1 MLKPTTIVKEVSE
14 DTFKKMLDFY
24 EPFMSEPPNPYIV
37 LFARNDAVSLSV
49 YAKNKKGIYKA
60 VFQGQEATNEANI
73 WEGSTTSKV
82 LNAPSL
88 AKKKS
93 LVISSFPQIG
103 SDEVGTGD
111 FFGPVIVCAAYLR
124 KEDMPLVEELGVT
137 DSKKM
142 EDSYILSIGPR
153 LINSFDYSELSLPPN
168 KFNEVHDEF
177 NMNAIKAKMHNRCL
191 LNLKARHPEASLYQD
206 QFAEASLYYHY
217 LSQEKEIAEPIRFS
231 TKGELAFPSVALASV
246 IARYSFLRKM
256 AELGHRYGVSF
267 PFGAGEN
274 VDTFAKNFLKSHSK
288 DELKEVAKLSFA
300 NAKKLL

>member
-1 MLKPTTIVKEVSE
+1 MKKPTTIVKEVSE
-14 DTFKKMLDFY
+14 DTFKKMLVFY
-24 EPFMSEPPNPYIV
+24 EPFKSNPPNPYIV
-37 LFARNDAVSLSV
+37 LFAHNDAVSLSV
-49 YAKNKKGIYKA
+49 YGKNKKGIYKA
-60 VFQGQEATNEANI
+60 VFQGQEAKSEADI

-82 LNAPSL
+82 LNSPSL

-93 LVISSFPQIG
+93 LVVSSFPQIG

-111 FFGPVIVCAAYLR
+111 FFGPIVVCAAYLR

-142 EDSYILSIGPR
+142 EDSYILSIGPK
-153 LINSFDYSELSLPPN
+153 LINSFDYSELSLSPS

-191 LNLKARHPEASLYQD
+191 LNLKARHPESHLYQD

-217 LSQEKEIAEPIRFS
+217 LSNEKEVATPITFS
-231 TKGELAFPSVALASV
+231 TRGELAFPSVALGSV

-256 AELGHRYGVSF
+256 SEMGIKYGVIF

-274 VDTFAKNFLKSHSK
+274 VDEFAKRFLKSHSTS
-288 DELKEVAKLSFA
+288 ELKEVAKLSFA